1 MMRMMMM
8 MMMMMM
14 MIIMV
19 AMMMMMMM
27 MMIVMKME
35 MMMIVMRM
43 IIMMM
48 VMITFTLISYGQ
60 MLEDLFE
67 LTKNDLDSSLFFPP
81 ATNLPT
87 STVET
92 QEDHNQVAI
101 EALSTASSSSSSS
114 SSYLLTIS
122 DFSPATESLLCGG
135 KKLLL
140 CLSSDLPEDFY
151 LYKKYM
157 KVMMMLI

>member
-1 MMRMMMM
+1 
-8 MMMMMM
+8 
-14 MIIMV
+14 
-19 AMMMMMMM
+19 
-27 MMIVMKME
+27 
-35 MMMIVMRM
+35 
-43 IIMMM
+43 
-48 VMITFTLISYGQ
+48 

-67 LTKNDLDSSLFFPP
+67 LTKNDLDSSLFFPL
-81 ATNLPT
+81 ATNLST

-92 QEDHNQVAI
+92 QEDHDQVAI
-101 EALSTASSSSSSS
+101 EALSTASSS

>member
-1 MMRMMMM
+1 
-8 MMMMMM
+8 MMM
-14 MIIMV
+14 MITMV
-19 AMMMMMMM
+19 SMMIMM

-35 MMMIVMRM
+35 MMMIVIVMRL

-48 VMITFTLISYGQ
+48 VMLIFTLISYGQ

-67 LTKNDLDSSLFFPP
+67 LTKNDLDSSLFFPL
-81 ATNLPT
+81 ATNLST

-92 QEDHNQVAI
+92 QEDHDQVAI
-101 EALSTASSSSSSS
+101 EALSTASSSLLSSSSS

>member
-1 MMRMMMM
+1 MMRMMM
-8 MMMMMM
+8 
-14 MIIMV
+14 I
-19 AMMMMMMM
+19 
-27 MMIVMKME
+27 MIVMTME

-48 VMITFTLISYGQ
+48 TMLTFTLISYGQ

-81 ATNLPT
+81 TTNLPT

-92 QEDHNQVAI
+92 QEDHDQVA
-101 EALSTASSSSSSS
+101 SSSSSSSS

-135 KKLLL
+135 NKLLL
-140 CLSSDLPEDFY
+140 CLSSDLPDDFY

>member
-1 MMRMMMM
+1 
-8 MMMMMM
+8 
-14 MIIMV
+14 
-19 AMMMMMMM
+19 
-27 MMIVMKME
+27 
-35 MMMIVMRM
+35 
-43 IIMMM
+43 
-48 VMITFTLISYGQ
+48 

-67 LTKNDLDSSLFFPP
+67 LTKNDLDSSLFFRP
-81 ATNLPT
+81 ANNIPT

-92 QEDHNQVAI
+92 QEDHDQVAI
-101 EALSTASSSSSSS
+101 EALSTASSSSSSSSS

-157 KVMMMLI
+157 KVMMMLIYT